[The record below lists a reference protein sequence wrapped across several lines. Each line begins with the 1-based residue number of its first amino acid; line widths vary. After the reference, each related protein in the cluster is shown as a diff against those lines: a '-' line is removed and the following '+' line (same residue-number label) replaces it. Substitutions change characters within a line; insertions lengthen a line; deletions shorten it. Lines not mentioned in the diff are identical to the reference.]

1 MHVRLRNHFLT
12 KLHLIWGLYVA
23 ILTLKKLYRAENQIN
38 CLKKALS
45 VKKKKKERDS
55 IMFTLDHHSQFL
67 MFFRTKC
74 SSNV

>member
-45 VKKKKKERDS
+45 VKKKKKGER
-55 IMFTLDHHSQFL
+55 QY
-67 MFFRTKC
+67 
-74 SSNV
+74 NVYIRSPLTIFNVF

>member
-38 CLKKALS
+38 WLKKGFEC
-45 VKKKKKERDS
+45 KKKKKERHS